1 MTSVVYQ
8 DRASGRMFV
17 YKPICQSQR
26 SFFEQTKNERIH
38 AALEELEHMGN
49 INIFLCKRGKLRQIA
64 THYA

>member
-17 YKPICQSQR
+17 YNPICQSQR
-26 SFFEQTKNERIH
+26 SFFEHTKNERIR

-49 INIFLCKRGKLRQIA
+49 INIFLYKRGKLRQIA